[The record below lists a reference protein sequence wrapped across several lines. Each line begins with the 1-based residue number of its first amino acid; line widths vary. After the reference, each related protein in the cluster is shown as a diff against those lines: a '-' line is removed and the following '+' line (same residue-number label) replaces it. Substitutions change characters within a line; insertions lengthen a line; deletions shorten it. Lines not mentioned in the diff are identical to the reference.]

1 MMKKY
6 SLLSICSGISLIAVL
21 TGCASPDIRPDY
33 SLSSAQQKGHGLLVG
48 VITANTRHTT
58 FSFDARFFLSPL
70 DNQPVPNTYL
80 QLDTDCPPSVRGDIQ
95 GPGNCSHYFAV
106 DLPAGQ
112 YTIDSWKIV
121 TLGFFPYS
129 VEPLIWWPQPFTIY
143 PGKATYIGHIYMNL
157 IYQHSKI
164 AHDIKDGWPSIL
176 DDRSSDIPQLQKEY
190 PVFNQNKVIYDILI
204 TGPRSKTII
213 CPCP

>member
-1 MMKKY
+1 MKKL
-6 SLLSICSGISLIAVL
+6 SLLPIGIGTLLMAGL
-21 TGCASPDIRPDY
+21 AGCASPDIGQGY
-33 SLSSAQQKGHGLLVG
+33 SLSSAQQKDHGLLVG

-58 FSFDARFFLSPL
+58 FSFDVRFFISPL
-70 DNQPVPNTYL
+70 NNQPVLNPYL
-80 QLDTDCPPSVRGDIQ
+80 QLDTDCPLSVRGDIQ
-95 GPGNCSHYFAV
+95 GPSNCSHYFAV

-112 YTIDSWKIV
+112 YTLDSWKIV

-129 VEPLIWWPQPFTIY
+129 VEPLVWWPQPFTIY

-157 IYQHSKI
+157 KYQHSKI
-164 AHDIKDGWPSIL
+164 AHDIKDGWPDIL

-190 PVFNQNKVIYDILI
+190 PVFDQEKVVYEILM
-204 TGPRSKTII
+204 TEPRSKTII